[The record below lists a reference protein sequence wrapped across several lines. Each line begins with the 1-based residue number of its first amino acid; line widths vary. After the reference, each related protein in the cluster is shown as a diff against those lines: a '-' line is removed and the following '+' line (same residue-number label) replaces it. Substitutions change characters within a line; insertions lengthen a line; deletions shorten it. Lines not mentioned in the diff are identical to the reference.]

1 MLPAC
6 FICIPLPSR
15 CDTVMKSSTNK
26 VQRFLVHVNNEDSSF
41 ENMLPQLQMTI
52 CLYSNRERMS
62 EQKRSTPLS
71 GFQEMII
78 INVAEVLGHE
88 KIRKTV

>member
-1 MLPAC
+1 
-6 FICIPLPSR
+6 
-15 CDTVMKSSTNK
+15 MKSSTNK

-62 EQKRSTPLS
+62 EQKRSTPLAA
-71 GFQEMII
+71 F
-78 INVAEVLGHE
+78 
-88 KIRKTV
+88 KK